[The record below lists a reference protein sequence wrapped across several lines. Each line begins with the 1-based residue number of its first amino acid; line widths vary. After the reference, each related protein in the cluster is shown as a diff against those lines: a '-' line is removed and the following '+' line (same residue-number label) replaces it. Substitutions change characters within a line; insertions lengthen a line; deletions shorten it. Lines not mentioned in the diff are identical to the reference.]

1 MSAKNNLKG
10 KVTVVGAGF
19 YGSTTA
25 LRLAEYNIFD
35 TVVLTDIVEGKPE
48 GLALDM
54 NQSRSIEGFETKV
67 VGATTTAD
75 GAGYEA
81 TANSDVVVITAGL
94 PRKPGMSRM
103 DLIGVNA
110 GIVRGVAEN
119 IAKHSP
125 NAVII
130 VVSNPLDEMTALA
143 QLATGFAKN
152 KVMGQAGMLD
162 TARFTNFVAEK
173 LGVAVGSVKTLT
185 LGSHGDTMVPV
196 PSRCTVDGKPLSTL
210 LSEAEIAELVDRTR
224 NGGAEVVALL
234 KTGSAYYAPSAAAA
248 RMAKAVIE
256 DSGEVMPVCAWV
268 DGEYGI
274 SGVYLGVEATIG
286 KEGVRKVVEGS
297 LTDSEVAALKEAAEA
312 VRTKQADVKDL

>member
-1 MSAKNNLKG
+1 MNGHLNG

-25 LRLAEYNIFD
+25 QRLAEYNVFK

-48 GLALDM
+48 GLALDL
-54 NQSRSIEGFETKV
+54 NQSRSVEGFETKV
-67 VGATTTAD
+67 VGATTGMD
-75 GAGYEA
+75 GSGYEA
-81 TANSDVVVITAGL
+81 TAGSDVVVITAGL

-103 DLIGVNA
+103 DLLETNA
-110 GIVRGVAEN
+110 KIVRGVAEN

-143 QLATGFAKN
+143 QIASKFPHN
-152 KVMGQAGMLD
+152 RVMGQAGMLD
-162 TARFTNFVAEK
+162 TARFTHFVAEE
-173 LGVAVGSVKTLT
+173 LNVAVGSVRTLT

-196 PSRCTVDGKPLSTL
+196 PSRCTVDGKPLSDV
-210 LSEAEIAELVDRTR
+210 LSAEKIEELVVRTR

-256 DSGEVMPVCAWV
+256 DSGAIMPVCAWV

-274 SGVYLGVEATIG
+274 QGVYLGVESEIG
-286 KEGVRKVVEGS
+286 KNGVRKVVETA
-297 LTDSEVAALKEAAEA
+297 LTDSEIASLKVAAEA
-312 VRTKQADVKDL
+312 VRSKQSDIQSL

>member
-1 MSAKNNLKG
+1 MAK

-35 TVVLTDIVEGKPE
+35 EVVLTDILEGKPE

-54 NQSRSIEGFETKV
+54 NQSRSIEGFETRIT
-67 VGATTTAD
+67 GATTTAD
-75 GAGYEA
+75 GGGYEK
-81 TANSDVVVITAGL
+81 TAGSDVVVITAGL

-143 QLATGFAKN
+143 QIATNFPKN
-152 KVMGQAGMLD
+152 RVMGQAGMLD

-173 LGVAVGSVKTLT
+173 LNVPVGSVKTLT

-196 PSRCTVDGKPLSTL
+196 PSRCTVGGVPLSDK
-210 LSEAEIAELVDRTR
+210 LSEEEIAELVDRTR

-256 DSGEVMPVCAWV
+256 DSGEIMPVCAWV

-274 SGVYLGVEATIG
+274 SGVYLGVEAEIG
-286 KEGVRKVVEGS
+286 KGGIRKVVES
-297 LTDSEVAALKEAAEA
+297 ALTESEIASLKEAAEA
-312 VRTKQADVKDL
+312 VRAKQSDVQSL